1 MRDHPSRKLDNTNT
15 FYLVQGIRVDIQA
28 LTSIRHRCRPAVCKG
43 KPNCCS
49 CFQIHVDEKELETI
63 VGFLPLA
70 EKYTSSISSETGYDN
85 VFEEA
90 EDGCFFIDA
99 DENERCVFAYRNA
112 AQETLC
118 SLHSAAI
125 DLGLPPVDVKP
136 KCCSLWPLA
145 LTPGRHPVLSINRL
159 YASFPCNIKKAVP
172 KGIDAGIQETIRIY
186 FGEPFLSELLSKTS
200 AIPKTIAKITFISRR
215 RI

>member
-1 MRDHPSRKLDNTNT
+1 MAQQVIVS
-15 FYLVQGIRVDIQA
+15 GIRIDVPA
-28 LTSIRHRCRPAVCKG
+28 LRSIRHGCRPAKCKG

-70 EKYTSSISSETGYDN
+70 EKYAASIGGEKGYDN
-85 VFEEA
+85 VFEED
-90 EDGCFFIDA
+90 EDGLFLVDA
-99 DENERCVFAYRNA
+99 DENEQCVFAYMNDRK
-112 AQETLC
+112 EILC

-145 LTPGRHPVLSINRL
+145 LTSGPDPVLSINVL
-159 YASFPCNIKKAVP
+159 YATFPCNSKKAVP
-172 KGIDAGIQETIRIY
+172 EGIDDGIQETIQNY
-186 FGEPFLSELLSKTS
+186 FGASFLAELLTKVG
-200 AIPKTIAKITFISRR
+200 A
-215 RI
+215 

>member
-1 MRDHPSRKLDNTNT
+1 MAQQVIVS
-15 FYLVQGIRVDIQA
+15 GIRIDVPA
-28 LTSIRHRCRPAVCKG
+28 LMSIRHGCRPAKCKG

-70 EKYTSSISSETGYDN
+70 EKYAASIGGEKGYDN
-85 VFEEA
+85 VFEED
-90 EDGCFFIDA
+90 EDGLFLVDA
-99 DENERCVFAYRNA
+99 DENEQCVFAYMNDRK
-112 AQETLC
+112 EILC

-145 LTPGRHPVLSINRL
+145 LTSGPDPVLSINVL
-159 YASFPCNIKKAVP
+159 YATFPCNSKKAVP
-172 KGIDAGIQETIRIY
+172 EGIDDGIQETIQNY
-186 FGEPFLSELLSKTS
+186 FGASFLAELLTKVG
-200 AIPKTIAKITFISRR
+200 A
-215 RI
+215 

>member
-1 MRDHPSRKLDNTNT
+1 MTRTVSNELMVVSDGDSNIEKEVVVNN
-15 FYLVQGIRVDIQA
+15 IRIDVPA
-28 LTSIRHRCRPAVCKG
+28 LMSIRHRCRPEVCKG

-63 VGFLPLA
+63 VGFLPLV
-70 EKYTSSISSETGYDN
+70 EKYTSSISSERGYDN

-90 EDGCFFIDA
+90 EDGCFLIDA
-99 DENERCVFAYRNA
+99 DEDEQCVFAYRNA

-145 LTPGRHPVLSINRL
+145 LSSGPDPVLSINFL
-159 YASFPCNIKKAVP
+159 YATFPCNRKKAVL
-172 KGIDAGIQETIRIY
+172 KGIDDGVQETIQNY
-186 FGEPFLSELLSKTS
+186 FGASFLAELLTKVG
-200 AIPKTIAKITFISRR
+200 A
-215 RI
+215 